1 MKIDVVGSMCT
12 WTKKLSTSYIIN
24 DEILFD
30 TPQGTFKTLFE
41 DFYIL
46 KTNYIIISHFH
57 SDHFMDIHLVMD
69 YLYHHTKKK
78 ITIIAP
84 KGCRER
90 LSSMFKIVDITYL
103 ENSFN
108 DMFSIIE
115 IENNKIIKIG
125 DYKIKAFKML
135 HLNLDSYGFTITHN
149 GVTVGFSGDSAM
161 CNNVRKIISKS
172 KTAFIDCASLEVN
185 NKHLT
190 SDEVYGLIKEFPECK
205 IYPIHMSTF
214 SQPRLDEL
222 GIEYPNQA
230 DVINVV

>member
-41 DFYIL
+41 DYDIL

-84 KGCRER
+84 KGCRE
-90 LSSMFKIVDITYL
+90 
-103 ENSFN
+103 
-108 DMFSIIE
+108 
-115 IENNKIIKIG
+115 
-125 DYKIKAFKML
+125 
-135 HLNLDSYGFTITHN
+135 
-149 GVTVGFSGDSAM
+149 
-161 CNNVRKIISKS
+161 
-172 KTAFIDCASLEVN
+172 
-185 NKHLT
+185 
-190 SDEVYGLIKEFPECK
+190 
-205 IYPIHMSTF
+205 
-214 SQPRLDEL
+214 
-222 GIEYPNQA
+222 
-230 DVINVV
+230 